1 MTPMEDEEMAQG
13 QMPAGESMPE
23 MGAEEMPEAE
33 MAEDDDNAGFGAP
46 NVSQDEQR
54 LYERIV
60 LAGMQ
65 TIYGEGGIDGIAA
78 RLRES
83 KDNLPAAIG
92 QLTAN
97 VLLSVAR
104 KVKEQRGE
112 ADPEML
118 MQAGK
123 ELLAEIVEVAETIG
137 ALPPEQVDQVASQAA
152 MEAVKA
158 YGEAEMRAGE
168 ITDEDK
174 AAAADYFKQQGVDV
188 DRLMAQQGQG
198 GQPMQQPA
206 QEPQPRPSGG
216 LSQMAGAMR

>member
-1 MTPMEDEEMAQG
+1 MSPMDEEEMAQG

-23 MGAEEMPEAE
+23 AEEMPEAE
-33 MAEDDDNAGFGAP
+33 MAEDDDDNAGFGAP
-46 NVSQDEQR
+46 NVSQHEQR

-174 AAAADYFKQQGVDV
+174 AAAADYFRQQGVDV

-198 GQPMQQPA
+198 GQPQQPT
-206 QEPQPRPSGG
+206 QEPQPRPGGG